1 MGKSLILEELRE
13 HWPFALGA
21 SIDAAIL
28 SGILYNHATF
38 ASSIESLFEIFHPA
52 HVLFSAA
59 ATTAIYYKYRK
70 SVIPGILIGVIGA
83 ILIGTLSDVLLP
95 WVAGNLFSLHTHF
108 HLPIFE
114 EPLLIIGVGI
124 VGAFVGIY
132 WKIFN
137 LSHSIHVFLSV
148 FASLFYL
155 LAFSAAMG
163 FWTILAISLVVF
175 FTVFIPCCISDIAF
189 PLWFVKR
196 SKK

>member
-1 MGKSLILEELRE
+1 MGKNLIVEELKE

-21 SIDAAIL
+21 SLVAAIL

-38 ASSIESLFEIFHPA
+38 ISAIEGLFEIFHPV

-70 SVIPGILIGVIGA
+70 TVIPGILIGVIGA
-83 ILIGTLSDVLLP
+83 ILIGTISDVLLP
-95 WVAGNLFSLHTHF
+95 WIAGNMFSLHTHL

-114 EPLLIIGVGI
+114 EPLLIVGVGI
-124 VGAFVGIY
+124 VGAFIGIY

-155 LAFSAAMG
+155 LAFSASMG

-175 FTVFIPCCISDIAF
+175 FTVFIPCCISDIVF
-189 PLWFVKR
+189 PLWFVR
-196 SKK
+196 SK